1 MFFRL
6 EMILRLLLA
15 AFLGGI
21 IGYEREIEEKPAGL
35 RTHMLLAMGS
45 TTFTMLSYSAFP
57 GSDPSRVA
65 ASIIVGI
72 GFIGAGTIYQQR
84 DKIVGL
90 TTAVSLWITT
100 AIGMSIGTG
109 FYLLGVITTL
119 VTFLILRLKIF
130 ERKVKK
136 S

>member
-45 TTFTMLSYSAFP
+45 TIFTMLSYSAFP

-90 TTAVSLWITT
+90 TTAVSLWVTT

-119 VTFLILRLKIF
+119 VTFLILSLKIF
-130 ERKVKK
+130 ERKVK